1 MKRLLATTLLAS
13 SLIGVAAPAL
23 AAELS
28 PATAFVRLRQMG
40 VAVALPT
47 IVPPGFKLERVLTP
61 KAWAGPAFGAA
72 YVALYRGPG
81 NAGFAIESAG
91 TDLGSNFDYMDLAEA
106 QVRPMYFPRARTVGL
121 YWLGPRTNMA
131 KSWVSDW
138 VEGPEQ
144 FYRLIG
150 PAHVNNEYAGA
161 WGATRDIDKAWAVK
175 VLNSLRVLGSKG
187 VPRKPDAA
195 ETLRPF
201 VTDFEQDNQ
210 WKDLR
215 TVPVR

>member
-1 MKRLLATTLLAS
+1 MKRLLATTLLAC
-13 SLIGVAAPAL
+13 SLLGGAAPAL

-28 PATAFVRLRQMG
+28 PATTFVRLRQMG

-47 IVPPGFKLERVLTP
+47 VVPPGFKLERVLTP

-91 TDLGSNFDYMDLAEA
+91 TDLGSNFDYTDHAEA
-106 QVRPMYFPRARTVGL
+106 QVRPKYFPRARTVGL

-150 PAHVNNEYAGA
+150 PAHVNNEYGGA

-175 VLNSLRVLGSKG
+175 VLDSLRVLGSNG
-187 VPRKPDAA
+187 APRKPDAA
-195 ETLRPF
+195 ETPRPF
-201 VTDFEQDNQ
+201 LTDFEQDNQ